1 MQSAETLDQIE
12 AKSQLQLSE
21 YIIDFLRN
29 TQGFAR
35 FLGIVGYV
43 FTAIFTFL
51 ALYIMVLPTP
61 GYVRGNVSF
70 GAIGFLYL
78 IFAAVN
84 FFVAHFCFLFGL
96 NLHRA
101 LRNNDTLF
109 LENAFK
115 NLMFLFR
122 IIGVCTI
129 VILVIY
135 GFALMMALMM

>member
-1 MQSAETLDQIE
+1 MQPSETLDQIE
-12 AKSQLQLSE
+12 VKSQLQLST
-21 YIIDFLRN
+21 YILDFLRN

-35 FLGIVGYV
+35 FLGIAGYV
-43 FTAIFTFL
+43 FTVIFVAL
-51 ALYIMVLPTP
+51 ALYMISLPTP
-61 GYVRGNVSF
+61 DYMRGNTSF
-70 GAIGFLYL
+70 GAIGFVYL

-101 LRNNDTLF
+101 LRNNDTVI